1 MAKMVSYRSPDRW
14 FFFAGSDSTAL
25 LSQNFF
31 IEPARCNIKEGA
43 SVNALEISILKYG
56 QVEAI
61 TLRGPLVLG
70 LSVDS
75 LREKVENFLE
85 HGENQFVLNL
95 TGVGRL
101 DSSGIG
107 LLVMILRSTKEAGG
121 SLKLVNPSTQVT
133 QALRMCQLLPLFE
146 VFDEEQ
152 AAITSFAPV

>member
-1 MAKMVSYRSPDRW
+1 
-14 FFFAGSDSTAL
+14 
-25 LSQNFF
+25 
-31 IEPARCNIKEGA
+31 
-43 SVNALEISILKYG
+43 VNALEISILKYG

-61 TLRGPLVLG
+61 TLCGPLVLG

-121 SLKLVNPSTQVT
+121 SLKLVTPSTQVT

-146 VFDEEQ
+146 VFDEEE
-152 AAITSFAPV
+152 AAITSFAHL

>member
-1 MAKMVSYRSPDRW
+1 M
-14 FFFAGSDSTAL
+14 
-25 LSQNFF
+25 
-31 IEPARCNIKEGA
+31 
-43 SVNALEISILKYG
+43 SILKYG

-70 LSVDS
+70 PSVDN
-75 LREKVENFLE
+75 LREKVENFLS

-95 TGVGRL
+95 NGVGRL

-121 SLKLVNPSTQVT
+121 SLKLVSPSNQVA

-146 VFDEEQ
+146 VFDDDQ
-152 AAITSFAPV
+152 AAITSFAPA